1 MSGSPHRRP
10 ENPGP
15 PSGRMAGLP
24 QPPPRQSKLAIHDR
38 RRPRQAEKTIPSV
51 RMTRA
56 TRGNYP
62 PAEPGG
68 EAIETLAGGP
78 RFASHCGVSSIA
90 SQRRPLDG
98 LFCCEARAM
107 SDDDVRAESAP
118 ASIASEYCAATL
130 ADTA

>member
-1 MSGSPHRRP
+1 MSGSPHRRQ

-56 TRGNYP
+56 TSTAQGLRLSKEGSVLIW
-62 PAEPGG
+62 AIDIIALIWTLLKGG
-68 EAIETLAGGP
+68 
-78 RFASHCGVSSIA
+78 
-90 SQRRPLDG
+90 
-98 LFCCEARAM
+98 
-107 SDDDVRAESAP
+107 SAP
-118 ASIASEYCAATL
+118 GLTGGSSNHVTSTGA
-130 ADTA
+130 

>member
-56 TRGNYP
+56 TRL
-62 PAEPGG
+62 AKRAIDDRAKAMFHEMG
-68 EAIETLAGGP
+68 EAWMQLA
-78 RFASHCGVSSIA
+78 
-90 SQRRPLDG
+90 
-98 LFCCEARAM
+98 EW
-107 SDDDVRAESAP
+107 AEKKKRKVAEMLG
-118 ASIASEYCAATL
+118 SEER
-130 ADTA
+130 